1 MVIWSSSELLPEQI
15 NMERHIPVHPLPEDI
30 QQMPQNETVCK
41 YCGVSYLIHHEFKLM
56 EEKLKAMEAE
66 LEFYCGSVAREKIL
80 QRELWSIN
88 QCMEQLKNDNQE
100 KKESLNFLNG
110 QLAAKQKELED
121 AFLKMDGVSDQLIE
135 AQSQLKLYRERAK
148 QQGHIVEQA
157 DTCLQGIRT
166 ELAMLKEDIRD
177 NLMLWDPFSKSL
189 AQYLKVANSSIQM
202 EIFQLQ
208 ESLKRSNE
216 EVDILQNQVKELHVS
231 TNTVALQNQQI
242 NDLAQKKTEL
252 EIRCHD
258 LQEQALVLEKQL
270 ITQQLNFQKVT
281 EEMEHYKELLLNKS
295 EVEGLLSK
303 INELECAHEEQ
314 QSRYCKEIKE
324 KEEKWLH
331 FEQKYKSLEEQLEQ
345 KVRKETEVENQTS
358 KSLGE
363 LLTLQT
369 ALSQAEE
376 KLAALT
382 QEREQMIVSHQ
393 NRIEQLQESFRQKL
407 RNEESWREK
416 MDSELSK
423 QHEKHCTELKELTQQ
438 MKEEAKFQLDIER
451 ERHQELITKY
461 REEFKTLQAK
471 VPELVS
477 AATSKLQM
485 EVNRMKSKLQ
495 ETQCQITQKDHC
507 KDDEIS
513 KLVKINSQLE
523 IRLKQEQNKVE
534 FMNEGFKSEMQQKSA
549 EIRESKQEIL
559 QLKEA
564 LDQAEKE
571 NTFLAETVRRECE
584 ERYELTEALS
594 QAKEQLMELK
604 RLSGEPSPS
613 YYSISQ
619 RSISSSSSNQEC
631 KTQRSPSNSSRSK
644 VNGLQGHPAKA
655 NSLHSA
661 GCSALPAIPILH
673 PSKGSTLSAS
683 EIKQRIAASVKRK

>member
-1 MVIWSSSELLPEQI
+1 MVMWSSSELLPKQS

-41 YCGVSYLIHHEFKLM
+41 YCGVSYLIHHEMKLM

-66 LEFYCGSVAREKIL
+66 LEFYCGSVAREKTL
-80 QRELWSIN
+80 QRELCSIN
-88 QCMEQLKNDNQE
+88 QCMAQLKNDNHE

-121 AFLKMDGVSDQLIE
+121 TFLQMEGVSDQLIE

-148 QQGHIVEQA
+148 QQGHIVKQA
-157 DTCLQGIRT
+157 ATFLQGIRT
-166 ELAMLKEDIRD
+166 ELTMLKEDVRG
-177 NLMLWDPFSKSL
+177 NLMIWDPFSKTL
-189 AQYLKVANSSIQM
+189 ARCLKVTNSSIQM

-216 EVDILQNQVKELHVS
+216 EVDALQNQVKELHV
-231 TNTVALQNQQI
+231 TTTTVALQSQQI

-258 LQEQALVLEKQL
+258 SQEQALVLEKQL

-281 EEMEHYKELLLNKS
+281 EEMERYKELLLDKS
-295 EVEGLLSK
+295 EVEDLLSK

-314 QSRYCKEIKE
+314 RSRYCKEIKE

-331 FEQKYKSLEEQLEQ
+331 FEQKYKSLEEQLEE

-369 ALSQAEE
+369 TLSQAEE

-382 QEREQMIVSHQ
+382 QEREQMIISHQ
-393 NRIEQLQESFRQKL
+393 NRIEQLQENFRQNL

-416 MDSELSK
+416 
-423 QHEKHCTELKELTQQ
+423 
-438 MKEEAKFQLDIER
+438 
-451 ERHQELITKY
+451 
-461 REEFKTLQAK
+461 

-477 AATSKLQM
+477 TATSKLHM
-485 EVNRMKSKLQ
+485 EVNRMKSKLE
-495 ETQCQITQKDHC
+495 ETQCQITQKDHY

-523 IRLKQEQNKVE
+523 IQLKQEQNKAE
-534 FMNEGFKSEMQQKSA
+534 FMNEGFRSEMRQKSA

-644 VNGLQGHPAKA
+644 VNGFQEHPAKA
-655 NSLHSA
+655 ISLHSS
-661 GCSALPAIPILH
+661 GCSALPAIPIHH

-683 EIKQRIAASVKRK
+683 EIKQRIAAAVKRK